1 LDSFCDTDDTF
12 SIIYIIICRCK
23 ALSGSIKQA
32 EKDRKIQALILTSS
46 KPSIFSAGLELTEM
60 HKPDMK
66 RLVMFWSS
74 FQDLYL
80 DLYGSRLACIAAM
93 QGHAPAAGCMLAMS
107 CDYRIM
113 AATTETH
120 RPTIGLNES
129 KLGIVAPPWLGQ
141 QMVDTI
147 GRRNAEISLALGTL
161 YSPEEALKIGLV
173 DLVVPQDQVEAKAS
187 EAALQWAKIPAQARV
202 ASKRMIRKDRLDR
215 LKASRSQDVEHFA
228 NFVITEHVQ
237 DSLTAYL
244 DMLAKKGKKK

>member
-1 LDSFCDTDDTF
+1 
-12 SIIYIIICRCK
+12 
-23 ALSGSIKQA
+23 
-32 EKDRKIQALILTSS
+32 
-46 KPSIFSAGLELTEM
+46 M

-66 RLVMFWSS
+66 RLIMFWSS

-113 AATTETH
+113 AETTEKH

-141 QMVDTI
+141 QMVDTV

-161 YSPEEALKIGLV
+161 YSPEEALKIGLI

-187 EAALQWAKIPAQARV
+187 EAALQWAKVPATARV

-215 LKASRSQDVEHFA
+215 LKGSRAQDVEQFC
-228 NFVITEHVQ
+228 NYVIGEQVQ

-244 DMLAKKGKKK
+244 EMLAKKGKNK

>member
-1 LDSFCDTDDTF
+1 
-12 SIIYIIICRCK
+12 
-23 ALSGSIKQA
+23 
-32 EKDRKIQALILTSS
+32 
-46 KPSIFSAGLELTEM
+46 M

-66 RLVMFWSS
+66 RLIMFWSS

-93 QGHAPAAGCMLAMS
+93 QGHAPAAGCMLALS

-113 AATTETH
+113 AETTEKH

-141 QMVDTI
+141 QMVDTV

-173 DLVVPQDQVEAKAS
+173 DLVVPLDQVEAKAS

-215 LKASRSQDVEHFA
+215 LKASRSQDVEHFC
-228 NFVITEHVQ
+228 NFVIGEQVQ

-244 DMLAKKGKKK
+244 EMLAKKGKKK

>member
-1 LDSFCDTDDTF
+1 
-12 SIIYIIICRCK
+12 
-23 ALSGSIKQA
+23 
-32 EKDRKIQALILTSS
+32 
-46 KPSIFSAGLELTEM
+46 M

>member
-1 LDSFCDTDDTF
+1 
-12 SIIYIIICRCK
+12 
-23 ALSGSIKQA
+23 
-32 EKDRKIQALILTSS
+32 
-46 KPSIFSAGLELTEM
+46 M

-66 RLVMFWSS
+66 RLIMFWSS

-113 AATTETH
+113 AETTEKH

-147 GRRNAEISLALGTL
+147 GRRQAELSLALGTL

-173 DLVVPQDQVEAKAS
+173 DLLVPQDQVEAKAS
-187 EAALQWAKIPAQARV
+187 EAALQWAKVPAQARV

-215 LKASRSQDVEHFA
+215 LKSSRAQDVEHFC
-228 NFVITEHVQ
+228 NFVITEQVQ
-237 DSLTAYL
+237 DGLSAYL

>member
-1 LDSFCDTDDTF
+1 
-12 SIIYIIICRCK
+12 
-23 ALSGSIKQA
+23 
-32 EKDRKIQALILTSS
+32 
-46 KPSIFSAGLELTEM
+46 M

-113 AATTETH
+113 AETTETH

-147 GRRNAEISLALGTL
+147 GRRQAELSLALGTL

-228 NFVITEHVQ
+228 NFVITEQVQ

>member
-1 LDSFCDTDDTF
+1 
-12 SIIYIIICRCK
+12 
-23 ALSGSIKQA
+23 
-32 EKDRKIQALILTSS
+32 
-46 KPSIFSAGLELTEM
+46 M

-66 RLVMFWSS
+66 RLIMFWSS
-74 FQDLYL
+74 VQDLYL
-80 DLYGSRLACIAAM
+80 DLYGSRLACIAAI

-113 AATTETH
+113 AETTETH

-141 QMVDTI
+141 QMVDTV
-147 GRRNAEISLALGTL
+147 GRRNAELSLALGTL

-202 ASKRMIRKDRLDR
+202 ASKTMIRKDRLDR
-215 LKASRSQDVEHFA
+215 LKASRSQDVERFA
-228 NFVITEHVQ
+228 NFITTEKVQ

>member
-1 LDSFCDTDDTF
+1 
-12 SIIYIIICRCK
+12 
-23 ALSGSIKQA
+23 
-32 EKDRKIQALILTSS
+32 
-46 KPSIFSAGLELTEM
+46 M

-66 RLVMFWSS
+66 RLIMFWSS

-93 QGHAPAAGCMLAMS
+93 QGHAPAAGCMLALS

-113 AATTETH
+113 AETSEKH

-141 QMVDTI
+141 QLVDTV
-147 GRRNAEISLALGTL
+147 GRRNAELSLALGTL

-202 ASKRMIRKDRLDR
+202 ASKRMIRKDRIDR

-228 NFVITEHVQ
+228 NFVITEQVQ
-237 DSLTAYL
+237 NSLTAYL
-244 DMLAKKGKKK
+244 EMLAKKSKKK

>member
-1 LDSFCDTDDTF
+1 
-12 SIIYIIICRCK
+12 
-23 ALSGSIKQA
+23 
-32 EKDRKIQALILTSS
+32 
-46 KPSIFSAGLELTEM
+46 M

-66 RLVMFWSS
+66 RLIMFWSS

-93 QGHAPAAGCMLAMS
+93 QGHAPAAGCMLALS

-113 AATTETH
+113 AETTEKH

-141 QMVDTI
+141 QMVDTV

-173 DLVVPQDQVEAKAS
+173 DLVVPLDQVEAKAS

-215 LKASRSQDVEHFA
+215 LKASRSQDVEHFSSVNRYKIA
-228 NFVITEHVQ
+228 SRHIWRC
-237 DSLTAYL
+237 
-244 DMLAKKGKKK
+244 

>member
-1 LDSFCDTDDTF
+1 
-12 SIIYIIICRCK
+12 
-23 ALSGSIKQA
+23 
-32 EKDRKIQALILTSS
+32 
-46 KPSIFSAGLELTEM
+46 M

-66 RLVMFWSS
+66 RLIMFWSS

-93 QGHAPAAGCMLAMS
+93 QGHAPAAGCMLALG

-113 AATTETH
+113 AETTETH

-141 QMVDTI
+141 QMVDTV
-147 GRRNAEISLALGTL
+147 GRRNAELSLALGTL

-173 DLVVPQDQVEAKAS
+173 DLVVPLDQVEAKAS

-215 LKASRSQDVEHFA
+215 LKASRSQDVEHFC
-228 NFVITEHVQ
+228 NFVIGEQVQ

-244 DMLAKKGKKK
+244 EMLAKKGKKK